1 MFGCLCKASLRK
13 EGATQLQKWNDLKS
27 EWISSTSVRKEC
39 FPRKF
44 MKISWKSLGRSL
56 LFYSTVK
63 KWAAEFKFN
72 RKRESV
78 EDDGRSGLPKD
89 SMADENV
96 NDVHT
101 LVMCDRRRDL
111 RSITSEGTMSSGC
124 STINP
129 Y

>member
-1 MFGCLCKASLRK
+1 MFPK
-13 EGATQLQKWNDLKS
+13 EIHEDFIEILG
-27 EWISSTSVRKEC
+27 KES
-39 FPRKF
+39 P
-44 MKISWKSLGRSL
+44 
-56 LFYSTVK
+56 FYSTVK
-63 KWAAEFKFN
+63 KLAAEFKFN

-96 NDVHT
+96 NDMHT
-101 LVMCDRRRDL
+101 LFMCDRRRDL
-111 RSITSEGTMSSGC
+111 RSIAIEVAMSFGC